1 MEDQEQPQDTDPEH
15 VAPIKTIPENVHWGA
30 LHTFPRAEKVVC
42 EYLAKRSVAHFLPT
56 VKRTRRY
63 QSRVRVSYIPLF
75 PGYVFYDAS
84 ALERTEVF
92 ASRRIV
98 GILDAP
104 DQTELRRDLKN
115 LSLALSKDDA
125 LCATRY
131 GEVGKP
137 VQVVRGKFKGLRGEI
152 VRIESATRLLIRVH
166 FIGQAACL
174 AIDESMV
181 EPDL

>member
-1 MEDQEQPQDTDPEH
+1 LTDP
-15 VAPIKTIPENVHWGA
+15 IPELHDNSPGELPSPELPPVIQWGA

-42 EYLAKRSVAHFLPT
+42 EYLRKHTVPHFLPT
-56 VKRTRRY
+56 IKKTRRY
-63 QSRVRVSYIPLF
+63 QSRVRVSFIPLF
-75 PGYVFYDAS
+75 PGYVFYDAG
-84 ALERTEVF
+84 AIERTEVF

-98 GILDAP
+98 GILDAQ
-104 DQTELRRDLKN
+104 DQEELRHDLAN
-115 LSLALSKDDA
+115 LALALSKDDA
-125 LCATRY
+125 LCAARY

-137 VQVVRGKFKGLRGEI
+137 VQVTRGKFKGLRGEI

>member
-1 MEDQEQPQDTDPEH
+1 MPNDEMKNEKSTIEVPQ
-15 VAPIKTIPENVHWGA
+15 ARLWGA
-30 LHTFPRAEKVVC
+30 LHTFPRAEKVVA
-42 EYLAKRSVAHFLPT
+42 EYLANRQVPHFLPT
-56 VKRTRRY
+56 FKKTRRY
-63 QSRVRVSYIPLF
+63 QSRTRISYLPLF
-75 PGYVFYDAS
+75 PGYVFYDAG
-84 ALERTEVF
+84 AIERTEVF

-98 GILDAP
+98 GILDAD
-104 DQTELRRDLKN
+104 DQAELRRDLEN
-115 LSLALSKDDA
+115 LSLALNKDDS
-125 LCATRY
+125 LCAARY

-137 VQVVRGKFKGLRGEI
+137 VQVMRGKFKGLRGEI

>member
-1 MEDQEQPQDTDPEH
+1 MSELQERVPDEKPTPELPP
-15 VAPIKTIPENVHWGA
+15 VALWGA

-42 EYLAKRSVAHFLPT
+42 EYLAKRSVPHFLPT
-56 VKRTRRY
+56 VKKTRRY
-63 QSRVRVSYIPLF
+63 QSRVRISHLPLF
-75 PGYVFYDAS
+75 PGYVFYDAQAIS
-84 ALERTEVF
+84 RTEVF
-92 ASRRIV
+92 ESRRIV
-98 GILDAP
+98 SILDAQ
-104 DQTELRRDLKN
+104 DQAELRRDLQN

-125 LCATRY
+125 LCAARY

-137 VQVVRGKFKGLRGEI
+137 VQVVRGKLKGLRGEI

>member
-1 MEDQEQPQDTDPEH
+1 MKSDEQATDEQPLIEVPQAR
-15 VAPIKTIPENVHWGA
+15 VWGA
-30 LHTFPRAEKVVC
+30 LHTFPRAEKVVA
-42 EYLAKRSVAHFLPT
+42 EFLANRQIPHFLPT
-56 VKRTRRY
+56 FKKTRRY
-63 QSRVRVSYIPLF
+63 GSRTRVSYLPLF
-75 PGYVFYDAS
+75 PSYVFYDAG
-84 ALERTEVF
+84 AIERTEVF
-92 ASRRIV
+92 ASRRIA
-98 GILDAP
+98 GILDAD
-104 DQTELRRDLKN
+104 DQEELRRDLEN
-115 LSLALSKDDA
+115 LSLALNRDDS
-125 LCATRY
+125 LCATRF

>member
-1 MEDQEQPQDTDPEH
+1 LASDIEPQESDLEKVVPRPELPA
-15 VAPIKTIPENVHWGA
+15 VTLWGA

-42 EYLAKRSVAHFLPT
+42 QYLGKRGIAHFLPT
-56 VKRTRRY
+56 VKKTRRY
-63 QSRVRVSYIPLF
+63 QSRVRVSHIPLF

-84 ALERTEVF
+84 TVDRTEVF

-98 GILDAP
+98 GILDAQ
-104 DQTELRRDLKN
+104 DQNELRRDLSN
-115 LSLALSKDDA
+115 LALALSKDDA
-125 LCATRY
+125 LCEARY

-152 VRIESATRLLIRVH
+152 VRIESSTRLLIRVH